1 MDEKKIIYDWGKR
14 FLRRIEIFGSGDINK
29 KTSIPTGGKYSR
41 IHDEVVN
48 KKNKKK

>member
-1 MDEKKIIYDWGKR
+1 MKVVYEWTKR

-41 IHDEVVN
+41 IHDEVN
-48 KKNKKK
+48 RKKNRGK